1 MGEYQR
7 KRGKYIL
14 PGTVYMKT
22 IYQIR
27 DYYRLKEKIQDTI
40 DESPDPH
47 QPHVSGSKKGSPTES
62 KAFKI
67 YDDDTIVTAIETA
80 KEEIPEEYRDGVW
93 ASVMFNEPYPPD
105 ADRTTYGRHK
115 SRFVFT
121 VAAYL
126 GWV

>member
-1 MGEYQR
+1 MAEYQR
-7 KRGKYIL
+7 KKGKYIL

-22 IYQIR
+22 VYQIR

-40 DESPDPH
+40 DESPDPK

-67 YDDDTIVTAIETA
+67 YNDSIIVSAIEKA

-93 ASVMFNEPYPPD
+93 ASVMFNEPYPQD

>member
-67 YDDDTIVTAIETA
+67 Y
-80 KEEIPEEYRDGVW
+80 RDGVW
-93 ASVMFNEPYPPD
+93 ASVMFNEPYPQD